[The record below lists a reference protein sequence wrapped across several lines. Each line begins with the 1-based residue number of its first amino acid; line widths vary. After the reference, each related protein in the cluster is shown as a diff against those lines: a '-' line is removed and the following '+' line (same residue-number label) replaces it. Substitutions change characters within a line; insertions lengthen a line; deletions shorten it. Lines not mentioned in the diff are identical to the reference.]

1 MTYSK
6 KMRRKAEA
14 IKRGIEAAEEQRRRA
29 KYEAS
34 NPPESGIRHP
44 KGRYIMGFKEI
55 VAAVRATVTTDA
67 DLLVSELDGIEA
79 AALKKIKGAKLALA
93 LAGEHLTE
101 MANAGL
107 HELDETTIMYLEDAL
122 AKLGAEERAIIA
134 KLKAAPEA
142 PLGGQTGTQ
151 AEAAPVEPAPAE
163 SAPAPAPEP
172 VAVPLEPAP
181 EPTTPVVEP
190 ALEAPAAEGA

>member
-14 IKRGIEAAEEQRRRA
+14 IKRGIEAARA

-34 NPPESGIRHP
+34 NPPKSGIRHP

-55 VAAVRATVTTDA
+55 VAAIRATVTTDY
-67 DLLVSELDGIEA
+67 DLLVSELDSIEA
-79 AALKKIKGAKLALA
+79 AALKKISAAKLALA
-93 LAGEHLTE
+93 EAGEHLTS

-107 HELDETTIMYLEDAL
+107 HELDERTILFLEDAL
-122 AKLGAEERAIIA
+122 TNLETEEKAIIA

-163 SAPAPAPEP
+163 SAPAPEP